1 MRQRIGMPNALH
13 QKPSAL
19 ADGCLLMLGFIKRI
33 KADRQADI
41 RRREL
46 MAEQDARIAEGF
58 GALRTAAELVA
69 QAASGRGPIGEVVEI
84 GDGFFVERSEDG
96 TTRTVLLPNSVLEPH
111 VARVDRFTAHIPNL
125 P

>member
-1 MRQRIGMPNALH
+1 
-13 QKPSAL
+13 
-19 ADGCLLMLGFIKRI
+19 MLGFIKRI

-69 QAASGRGPIGEVVEI
+69 QAASGRGPIGEVLCI
-84 GDGFFVERSEDG
+84 GDGFYVERAEDG
-96 TTRTVLLPNSVLEPH
+96 TERIVLIPHSALETH
-111 VARVDRFTAHIPNL
+111 VARVDRFTAHSPNL